1 MRVYE
6 KVIHS
11 FLLSMVFT
19 LANWAIVSNF
29 IIPDLSFFKYIFIEI
44 ALVISLKLFIF
55 TKLKLG
61 LN

>member
-1 MRVYE
+1 MKVYE

-19 LANWAIVSNF
+19 LVNWTIVSNF
-29 IIPDLSFFKYIFIEI
+29 IIPDLPFFKYLLIEI
-44 ALVISLKLFIF
+44 LLVVSLKLFIF